1 MTPDPL
7 PAKRRIF
14 LVDDHPLVC
23 EGLTIMINR
32 QSDLVVCGEAGSAPE
47 ALQAIEMLRPDAALV
62 DLTLASGSGLELLKD
77 LRACCP
83 DTVLVVLSMH
93 DEATYAER
101 ALRAGARGYVM
112 KREVTKKV
120 ITALRQV
127 LDGKLFVSDEFA
139 RSMTE
144 KMVEVQVVRSGS
156 VIATLSD
163 RELQVFEMLGA
174 GMDSRDIAD
183 SLHIALKTV
192 QTHCARMK
200 VKLGVNSLSVLMREA
215 VRWVETGRPT

>member
-1 MTPDPL
+1 MTPDQA

-32 QSDLVVCGEAGSAPE
+32 QIDLVVCGEAGSAQE
-47 ALQAIEMLRPDAALV
+47 ALQAIEALRPDAALV

-83 DTVLVVLSMH
+83 GTALVVLSMH

-120 ITALRQV
+120 LTALRQV
-127 LDGKLFVSDEFA
+127 LDGKIFVSDEFA

-144 KMVEVQVVRSGS
+144 KIVEFQVARSGS
-156 VIATLSD
+156 LIATLSD

-174 GMDSRDIAD
+174 GLESRDIAE

-200 VKLGVNSLSVLMREA
+200 VKLGVSTLSVLMRDA
-215 VRWVETGRPT
+215 VRWVEAGRPT

>member
-32 QSDLVVCGEAGSAPE
+32 QSDLEVCGEAGSAPE
-47 ALQAIEMLRPDAALV
+47 ALQAIEELRPDAALV
-62 DLTLASGSGLELLKD
+62 DLTLASGSGLELIKD

-156 VIATLSD
+156 VVATLSD

-200 VKLGVNSLSVLMREA
+200 VKLGVSSLSVLMREA
-215 VRWVETGRPT
+215 VRWVESGRPT